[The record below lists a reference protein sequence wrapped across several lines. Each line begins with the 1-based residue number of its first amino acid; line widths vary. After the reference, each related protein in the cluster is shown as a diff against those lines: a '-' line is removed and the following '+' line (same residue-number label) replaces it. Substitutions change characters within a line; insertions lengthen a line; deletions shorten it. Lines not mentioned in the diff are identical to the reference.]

1 MNAARNENAPNES
14 RSNETAL
21 NDRTR
26 NKNRLVLLAIALLF
40 GLPVLL
46 AVLFNSNG
54 WRPQN
59 TRNHGTLV
67 QPPQDMTATRVTLA
81 DGSAFAW
88 TDVQRQWTLLAVPGV
103 QCGENC
109 RTRLDEILRM
119 RITLGRNAE
128 RVRVLYLG
136 APLDKDYVAARAPL
150 LAGSVQGDSLGQ
162 YRALANDGLALAL
175 VDPNGLLMMRYA
187 EGYIAY
193 GVREDIVRVLH

>member
-1 MNAARNENAPNES
+1 V
-14 RSNETAL
+14 T
-21 NDRTR
+21 
-26 NKNRLVLLAIALLF
+26 
-40 GLPVLL
+40 
-46 AVLFNSNG
+46 
-54 WRPQN
+54 N
-59 TRNHGTLV
+59 TR
-67 QPPQDMTATRVTLA
+67 ATLA

-88 TDVQRQWTLLAVPGV
+88 TDTQRQWTLLALPGV
-103 QCGENC
+103 QCGQTC

-136 APLDKDYVAARAPL
+136 APLDKDYLAARTPL
-150 LAGSVQGDSLGQ
+150 LAGSVDGDALGQ